1 MSHPRLKHVL
11 ITGATSGIGRALTSE
26 LCRQGYRVFATG
38 RDKERL
44 AQLREQTGCLGESYD
59 LSQSDEVLALYY
71 QAEKALGQ
79 VDVLINN
86 AGFNSRKAAIVDTSL
101 EELEQQYAVNLR
113 APYLLCREALKP
125 MMVRQRGY
133 IINVVS
139 TVAKRV
145 NPTMGI
151 YTATK
156 QGLAGLN
163 DVLMKEAQP
172 HGVKVTA
179 LYPGG
184 VDTAFRSE
192 PRPNYMSAQSV
203 AQTIAGLLT
212 LPDDMV
218 MHEMTFRPPVELE

>member
-1 MSHPRLKHVL
+1 MNNPRFKHAL
-11 ITGATSGIGRALTSE
+11 ITGATSGIGRAITIA
-26 LCRQGYRVFATG
+26 LCQQGYSVFATG
-38 RDKERL
+38 RDAKRL

-59 LSQSDEVLALYY
+59 LSQADEVLALYC
-71 QAEKALGQ
+71 QAEATLGQ
-79 VDVLINN
+79 VDLLINN
-86 AGFNSRKAAIVDTSL
+86 AGFNSRKAPITETSL

-113 APYLLCREALKP
+113 APYLLCREAAKS
-125 MMVRQRGY
+125 MIAHGQGY
-133 IINVVS
+133 IINVIS

-156 QGLAGLN
+156 QGFAGLS
-163 DVLMKEAQP
+163 DVLMKEVQP
-172 HGVKVTA
+172 HGIKVTA

-192 PRPNYMSAQSV
+192 ARPNYMSAQSV
-203 AQTIAGLLT
+203 AQTITGLLT
-212 LPDDMV
+212 LPDDVV